1 MSEIKV
7 GEYIRTKN
15 GRIGKVTKIVEAN
28 SGVRYAGEFLTDEII
43 EMNDNTIYNRRIK
56 RLDIVKHSKNIID
69 LIEVEDFANGYTVI
83 TVNYKEQYIT
93 TLFVNNF
100 GEKAIKVLQD
110 NEIKAILTK
119 EQYEL
124 NCYRLEG

>member
-1 MSEIKV
+1 MREIEA
-7 GEYIRTKN
+7 GEYIRTRS

-69 LIEVEDFANGYTVI
+69 LIKMRRL
-83 TVNYKEQYIT
+83 YKRI
-93 TLFVNNF
+93 
-100 GEKAIKVLQD
+100 
-110 NEIKAILTK
+110 
-119 EQYEL
+119 
-124 NCYRLEG
+124 